1 MVASLESGMSELPK
15 DCLDVLIV
23 GAGISGIGAAAT
35 LRKTLPHKRIAVLE
49 SRAQLGGTWDLFRYP
64 GIRSDSDMYT
74 LSFRDRPWRSE
85 RSIIDGQ
92 TILDYLRETAKE
104 TGVAPLI
111 HYGIEVRAAHWSSAT
126 QCWTVEVHD
135 RAAGI
140 TPELRCRFL
149 HLCAG
154 YYSYAEGHRPRFEG
168 EESFSGQIVHP
179 QFWPESLDYEGR
191 NVVVIGSGATA
202 VTLVPAMAERAKHVV
217 MLQRSPSYIA
227 SQPAKDPL
235 ARVLDRWMPASLVY
249 WLVRWKCILGS
260 VLLYTLAR
268 RQPRPFRRRII
279 ELAAAELPAGYDVK
293 THFAPDYNPWDQRLC
308 AVPDGDL
315 FKAISAGTV
324 SVVTDHIDRFVPEG
338 IRLQS
343 GRTLD
348 AQVIVTA
355 TGLKVQPMGGIR
367 LHVDGQAVRLSD
379 TMVYRGAMFSGVPNM
394 IHTFGYTNASWT
406 LRADLIAAYL
416 CRLLR
421 YMDRHGHGYAM
432 APRDPAVGEQAF
444 IDFNSGYVLRALAQL
459 PKQGDRFPW
468 RIHQNYLR
476 DLIITRYSRI
486 NDGTLKFFGAAA

>member
-1 MVASLESGMSELPK
+1 MRELPK

-85 RSIIDGQ
+85 RSIIDGP
-92 TILDYLRETAKE
+92 TILGYLRETAE
-104 TGVAPLI
+104 QTGVASLI
-111 HYGIEVRAAHWSSAT
+111 HYGIEVRAAHWSSAER
-126 QCWTVEVHD
+126 CWTVLVHD
-135 RAAGI
+135 REAGSDH
-140 TPELRCRFL
+140 ELRCRFL

-154 YYSYAEGHRPRFEG
+154 YYSYTEGHRPQFDG

-179 QFWPESLDYEGR
+179 QFWPANLDYAGR
-191 NVVVIGSGATA
+191 RVVVIGSGATA
-202 VTLVPAMAERAKHVV
+202 VTLVPAMAERAQHVV

-235 ARVLDRWMPASLVY
+235 ARLLEPWMPASLAY
-249 WLVRWKCILGS
+249 WFVRWKCILGS
-260 VLLYTLAR
+260 VFLYALAKR
-268 RQPRPFRRRII
+268 KPRPFRRRVI
-279 ELAAAELPAGYDVK
+279 ELAAAELPPGYDVK

-315 FKAISAGTV
+315 FKSIRDGSV
-324 SVVTDHIDRFVPEG
+324 SVVTDHIERFVPEG
-338 IRLQS
+338 IRLRS
-343 GRTLD
+343 GQMLQAD
-348 AQVIVTA
+348 VIVTA
-355 TGLKVQPMGGIR
+355 PGLKVQPMGGIR
-367 LHVDGQAVRLSD
+367 LQVDGRNVTLSD

-406 LRADLIAAYL
+406 LRADLIATYL

-421 YMDRHGHGYAM
+421 YMDRHGHAYAV
-432 APRDPAVGEQAF
+432 APRDPTVGEQAF
-444 IDFNSGYVLRALAQL
+444 IDFNSGYVLRALSQF

-486 NDGTLKFFGAAA
+486 ADGTLKFFGAST